1 MQFDTLDYAKR
12 LETVG
17 VPAPQAEAQAKALG
31 DALGKAVAFP
41 GDLVTLEN
49 NLALKLATVE
59 ARLGTRIDTTRKE
72 LETRIDT
79 TRRELESTKTELKL
93 ELGGK
98 IETLKWM
105 FGVLVALN
113 VGIMIR
119 LLYIH

>member
-1 MQFDTLDYAKR
+1 MHAVMQFDTLDYAKR

-49 NLALKLATVE
+49 NLTLKLTTAE
-59 ARLGTRIDTTRKE
+59 ARLETKIDT
-72 LETRIDT
+72 
-79 TRRELESTKTELKL
+79 TKTELKL

>member
-17 VPAPQAEAQAKALG
+17 VPALQAEAQAKALG
-31 DALGKAVAFP
+31 DALGRAVAFP

-49 NLALKLATVE
+49 NLTLKLTTAET
-59 ARLGTRIDTTRKE
+59 RLETKIDTVR
-72 LETRIDT
+72 
-79 TRRELESTKTELKL
+79 TELKL

-113 VGIMIR
+113 AGILVR
-119 LLYIH
+119 LLSIH

>member
-17 VPAPQAEAQAKALG
+17 VPGPQAEAQAKALG
-31 DALGKAVAFP
+31 EALGKAVAFP

-49 NLALKLATVE
+49 NLASKLTTVE
-59 ARLGTRIDTTRKE
+59 AR

-79 TRRELESTKTELKL
+79 TKTELKL

-113 VGIMIR
+113 VGIMLR

>member
-12 LETVG
+12 LETGG
-17 VPAPQAEAQAKALG
+17 VPVSQAEAQAKALA
-31 DALGKAVAFP
+31 DALGRAIAFP

-49 NLALKLATVE
+49 SLTLKLTTAE
-59 ARLGTRIDTTRKE
+59 TR

-79 TRRELESTKTELKL
+79 AKTELKL

-113 VGIMIR
+113 VGILVR

>member
-1 MQFDTLDYAKR
+1 MPAVMHFDTLDYAKR

-49 NLALKLATVE
+49 NLALKLTTAE
-59 ARLGTRIDTTRKE
+59 AR

-79 TRRELESTKTELKL
+79 SKTELKL

>member
-12 LETVG
+12 LQTVG
-17 VPAPQAEAQAKALG
+17 VPTSQAEAQAKALG

-49 NLALKLATVE
+49 NLALKLTTVE
-59 ARLGTRIDTTRKE
+59 TR

-79 TRRELESTKTELKL
+79 AKTELKL
-93 ELGGK
+93 ELGGR

-105 FGVLVALN
+105 FGALVALN
-113 VGIMIR
+113 VGILVR